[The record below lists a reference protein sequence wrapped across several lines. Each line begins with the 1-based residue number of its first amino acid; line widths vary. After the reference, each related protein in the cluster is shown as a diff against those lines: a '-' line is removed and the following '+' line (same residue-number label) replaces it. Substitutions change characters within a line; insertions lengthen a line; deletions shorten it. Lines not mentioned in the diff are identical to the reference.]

1 VRSRII
7 LQPSPPASFEQR
19 WQDLEEAAH
28 DYRKAA
34 HDCMQRGLVNTATT
48 YALLAEYTAPE
59 LAVPIDVD
67 DEADARAD
75 YIYDEQ
81 RDWDYVHR

>member
-1 VRSRII
+1 MRRA
-7 LQPSPPASFEQR
+7 PALSFEQR
-19 WQDLEEAAH
+19 WQDLEDAAH
-28 DYRKAA
+28 DYRLAA
-34 HDCMQRGLVNTATT
+34 LDCAQRGLVNTAAT
-48 YALLAEYTAPE
+48 YSLLAEYAAPE

-75 YIYDEQ
+75 YAYDEQ